1 LKIITEHISVKTKG
15 NCDILNI
22 TDKVTD
28 ILHTSGFKTGNA
40 TVFVVGSTA
49 SISTIEYEPG
59 LKKDLPE
66 ILEKFIP
73 SGRNYHHNATWGD
86 HNGHSHLRSTLFG
99 CSQTIPFIKGELLLG
114 TWQQI
119 ILIDFD
125 ERPRT
130 RKVIIQLIG
139 E

>member
-1 LKIITEHISVKTKG
+1 MKVITEQHTFKTKG
-15 NCDILNI
+15 NCDIVNI
-22 TDKVTD
+22 TDAVITA
-28 ILHTSGFKTGNA
+28 LHKNKLKQGNV

-73 SGRNYHHNATWGD
+73 STKQYHHNTTWGD

-99 CSQTIPFIKGELLLG
+99 CSQTIPFTNGELMLG
-114 TWQQI
+114 TWQQV

-130 RKVIIQLIG
+130 RKVIVQLIG

>member
-1 LKIITEHISVKTKG
+1 MKIITENHSFKTNG
-15 NCDILNI
+15 DCDIINLSESLIRSFEKN
-22 TDKVTD
+22 K
-28 ILHTSGFKTGNA
+28 LKNGNV

-73 SGRNYHHNATWGD
+73 AGKKYHHIDTWGD

-99 CSQTIPFIKGELLLG
+99 CSQTIPFADKNILLG
-114 TWQQI
+114 TWQQVV
-119 ILIDFD
+119 LLDFD
-125 ERPRT
+125 ERART
-130 RKVIIQLIG
+130 RKRYFPFEVA
-139 E
+139 

>member
-1 LKIITEHISVKTKG
+1 MTILTKQYELKTKG
-15 NCDILNI
+15 NCDMVDI
-22 TDKVTD
+22 TDRVRTYLLSSK
-28 ILHTSGFKTGNA
+28 LKHGNA

-49 SISTIEYEPG
+49 SVSTIEYEPG

-66 ILEKFIP
+66 LLEKFIP
-73 SGRNYHHNATWGD
+73 SKQKYHHNDTWGD

-99 CSQTIPFIKGELLLG
+99 CSQTIPFVNGELLLG

-125 ERPRT
+125 ERPRS
-130 RKVIIQLIG
+130 RKVVIQLIG

>member
-1 LKIITEHISVKTKG
+1 MKIITEYHTFKTKG
-15 NCDILNI
+15 DCDIVNI
-22 TDKVTD
+22 TDKVID
-28 ILHTSGFKTGNA
+28 VLEKSSLKNGNA
-40 TVFVVGSTA
+40 VVFVVGSTA

-66 ILEKFIP
+66 VLEKFIP

-99 CSQTIPFIKGELLLG
+99 CSQTIPFTNGELLLG
-114 TWQQI
+114 TWQQL

-130 RKVIIQLIG
+130 RKVIIQLTG

>member
-1 LKIITEHISVKTKG
+1 MKIITEQHIIKTTG
-15 NCDILNI
+15 NCDIVDI
-22 TDKVTD
+22 TENVRYNLLTHK
-28 ILHTSGFKTGNA
+28 LKHGNA
-40 TVFVVGSTA
+40 NVFVVGSTA

-73 SGRNYHHNATWGD
+73 SNKRYHHDDTWGD

-99 CSQTIPFIKGELLLG
+99 CSQTVPFVNGELLLG

-130 RKVIIQLIG
+130 RKVIVQLIG

>member
-1 LKIITEHISVKTKG
+1 MKIITEKLSLKSKG
-15 NCDILNI
+15 NCDIVNI
-22 TDKVTD
+22 TKQVQDFVHKHS
-28 ILHTSGFKTGNA
+28 LNEGNV

-59 LKKDLPE
+59 LQKDLPQ
-66 ILEKFIP
+66 ILEKLIP
-73 SGRNYHHNATWGD
+73 SGQKYHHNDTWGD
-86 HNGHSHLRSTLFG
+86 HNGHAHLRSTLFG
-99 CSQTIPFIKGELLLG
+99 CSQTIPFIKGELMLG

-125 ERPRT
+125 DRARE
-130 RKVIIQLIG
+130 RKVIIQMIG

>member
-1 LKIITEHISVKTKG
+1 MKTLNSSGLKY
-15 NCDILNI
+15 
-22 TDKVTD
+22 
-28 ILHTSGFKTGNA
+28 GNA

-73 SGRNYHHNATWGD
+73 SKKQYHHNATWGD

-99 CSQTIPFIKGELLLG
+99 CSQTIPFTNGELLLG
-114 TWQQI
+114 TWQQV

-130 RKVIIQLIG
+130 RKVVIQLIG